1 MPSSEH
7 TDRRHLLRSGIG
19 ALLSGILTGLA
30 FPSPLGLEVAAFGGL
45 VPILLLVPSARSAAH
60 LFALAYAFG
69 FGFHGTVNWWV
80 SSWQAEADPY
90 LLLAGIL
97 LWLGHPLFFVVP
109 LAAYWFIARRF
120 SVRAARYSMPFIWCA
135 FEWLHSLGE
144 LGYPWLSLGHSQALT
159 TWWIQ
164 VADIA
169 GVWGAS
175 FLIVLANVALLEALE
190 PLAAA
195 SARSLCHILAVLR
208 SARVLAWLLLLLA
221 ILLLPQGYGRL
232 RVQQLRQLPAQ
243 DTLRAVLVQ
252 PDLNPWAKWER
263 LSPLEQIRF
272 QQRLADSVLERFPA
286 QLIVWNE
293 TAIPISLTLPEYG
306 AIREGLMQW
315 LATRRAALLSG
326 MAELELFP
334 THAAPRLARALPWD
348 PTQAYLAYNS
358 AILLTPEGI
367 AGVHRKIR
375 LTPFAE
381 RFPYAEL
388 FGELSRLVE
397 WNVGISAWTP
407 GAQQTPLLLALP
419 QDTVR
424 LGVAIC
430 LESIYPDFL
439 RTYARQGAHAFVVI
453 SNDAW
458 FDHTPGP
465 LQHYAIAR
473 VRAIETRRPILRCA
487 NSGITAALL
496 PTGEVLAK
504 LPQYRSAALAVA
516 LPLSSA
522 GSLYATL
529 VGDTLPMSCGAV
541 ALTTLLAAWVRA
553 RRQMP

>member
-1 MPSSEH
+1 MPNSEH
-7 TDRRHLLRSGIG
+7 TERRHLVRSVMG

-45 VPILLLVPSARSAAH
+45 ALLLLLVPSASSAAQ
-60 LFALAYAFG
+60 LLALAYAFG

-109 LAAYWFIARRF
+109 IAAYWSIARHLSIR
-120 SVRAARYSMPFIWCA
+120 SARYSMPFIWCT

-144 LGYPWLSLGHSQALT
+144 LGYPWLTLGHSQALT

-175 FLIVLANVALLEALE
+175 FLIVLANVALLEVIE
-190 PLAAA
+190 PVAVAF
-195 SARSLCHILAVLR
+195 ARSPRHTLALLR
-208 SARVLAWLLLLLA
+208 PPRVIAWLALYFA
-221 ILLLPQGYGRL
+221 ILVLPQEYGQL
-232 RVQQLRQLPAQ
+232 RVRQLQRLPAQ
-243 DTLRAVLVQ
+243 DTLRAILVQ
-252 PDLNPWAKWER
+252 PDFNPWAKWER
-263 LSPLEQIRF
+263 LSPIEQIHF

-315 LATRRAALLSG
+315 LATRRATLLSG

-334 THAAPRLARALPWD
+334 AHAAPRLARRLPWD

-407 GAQQTPLLLALP
+407 GTQQTLLPLALQ
-419 QDTVR
+419 QDTVQ

-473 VRAIETRRPILRCA
+473 VRAIEMRRPILRCA

-496 PTGEVLAK
+496 PTGEVLAE
-504 LPQYRSAALAVA
+504 LPQYRSAALAVSLPLYSAESLYGTLLGDA
-516 LPLSSA
+516 LPM
-522 GSLYATL
+522 G
-529 VGDTLPMSCGAV
+529 CGVVAV
-541 ALTTLLAAWVRA
+541 AVLLAAWVRA
-553 RRQMP
+553 RRQTP

>member
-1 MPSSEH
+1 MPNSEH
-7 TDRRHLLRSGIG
+7 IDRRHLIRSVIG

-45 VPILLLVPSARSAAH
+45 VLLLLLVPSARSAAQ

-80 SSWQAEADPY
+80 GSWQAEADPY

-109 LAAYWFIARRF
+109 IATYWSIARRL
-120 SVRAARYSMPFIWCA
+120 SIRTARYSMPFIWCA

-144 LGYPWLSLGHSQALT
+144 LGYPWLTLGHSQALT

-175 FLIVLANVALLEALE
+175 FLIVLANVALLEAIE
-190 PLAAA
+190 SVATAF
-195 SARSLCHILAVLR
+195 ARSPHSTLALLR
-208 SARVLAWLLLLLA
+208 SRRLIAWLALYFA
-221 ILLLPQGYGRL
+221 ILVLPQEYGRL
-232 RVQQLRQLPAQ
+232 RVRQLQRLPAQ
-243 DTLRAVLVQ
+243 DTLRAILVQ
-252 PDLNPWAKWER
+252 PDFNPWAKWER

-306 AIREGLMQW
+306 AIREGLTQW

-334 THAAPRLARALPWD
+334 AHAAPRLARALPWD

-358 AILLTPEGI
+358 AILLTAEGI

-407 GAQQTPLLLALP
+407 GAQQTLLPLALQ
-419 QDTVR
+419 QDTVQ

-516 LPLSSA
+516 LPLYSA
-522 GSLYATL
+522 ESLYGTL
-529 VGDTLPMSCGAV
+529 LGDALPMGCGVV
-541 ALTTLLAAWVRA
+541 ALAVLLGVWVRA
-553 RRQMP
+553 RRQTP